1 MRHIAKYLDV
11 DLAVRKLPS
20 QDPGAAGTLHQEA
33 GASWFTG
40 IKKGRVSPAFL

>member
-11 DLAVRKLPS
+11 DLTIRKLAS

-33 GASWFTG
+33 GVTWF
-40 IKKGRVSPAFL
+40 IDVKKGRG